1 MIIWWCHLLIYSIPI
16 SIFFIYPTIYIGLFD
31 LQTLVWIILA
41 VLLSIFHTLI
51 MPGEVIKEPNPQP
64 QPSHLPDYLENLS
77 VKVDREI
84 LDQKSC
90 DALLKFRRA
99 ASYIAA

>member
-1 MIIWWCHLLIYSIPI
+1 MTLRSPDFGVGHTCRALV
-16 SIFFIYPTIYIGLFD
+16 D
-31 LQTLVWIILA
+31 LPY
-41 VLLSIFHTLI
+41 TLI

-77 VKVDREI
+77 VKLDHEI

-99 ASYIAA
+99 ASYIAAGEL